1 LRKHLTLN
9 RHLYICFKNLKSAKQ
24 QTTIN
29 VFMFVKNLNNNKF
42 LYKDESNTLIN
53 IVDIIN
59 VDLNF

>member
-1 LRKHLTLN
+1 
-9 RHLYICFKNLKSAKQ
+9 
-24 QTTIN
+24 
-29 VFMFVKNLNNNKF
+29 MFVKNLNNNKF